1 MRKILG
7 MMLGATV
14 SAAQPSL
21 AQAADELAKVGD
33 LFCTLTRDGAQ
44 FEPQYLL
51 TRALIADI
59 ATALK
64 KNDEWAAANPGDK
77 PPLGDGIQF
86 ASFPDGAPLC
96 RPGAVTD
103 GEGGARLL
111 DIEYVVGA
119 EPSGNWTDRLVLK
132 TEDGLPR
139 IDDVLYG
146 TEKYELGLRKALVSV
161 FKN

>member
-1 MRKILG
+1 
-7 MMLGATV
+7 MMFIAAL
-14 SAAQPSL
+14 SAARPAL
-21 AQAADELAKVGD
+21 AQPADDTAKLGD

-51 TRALIADI
+51 TRTLIADI
-59 ATALK
+59 NTALR
-64 KNDEWAAANPGDK
+64 KNDEWAAKNPGDK

-86 ASFPDGAPLC
+86 ASFPDGAPVC
-96 RPGAVTD
+96 HVGAVTD
-103 GEGGARLL
+103 GQDGTKLL

-119 EPSGNWTDRLVLK
+119 EPAGNWIDRLVLK

-146 TEKYELGLRKALVSV
+146 TEKYEIGLRKSLVSV
-161 FKN
+161 FEN